1 MPFKMLLLNVIYLTL
16 TVGFVIIKDEKVEN
30 VKSCVQQ
37 AIKNIFAED
46 DTLLF
51 IFDDVDRYIFSYN
64 INNPSIIID
73 MSRENKF
80 VNETSIGHHQNYVIH
95 ARSYIT
101 LLLTL
106 NKLHVTKIWKNNKM
120 PLRKVLFV
128 TPIFENETFSK
139 VIRTYWAIKVL
150 NLVILTYDLNK
161 KDTAIRLMVSDPQ
174 AVQNQCQR
182 TANLINT
189 YSCNESNVIKFPRI
203 LRKYENCF
211 LTIHSTL
218 DASNKHRSR
227 LLFTTAYIL
236 ETIREYLNMSI
247 TLKKQTDA
255 WFQEDLFRLMMNF
268 YNDVP
273 APKRIPQMETLKLV
287 FKQTVWIFIL
297 VSFILTSVMLWC
309 INKYAFPSNQHS
321 LGYYF
326 LEVYSITIFGTTTS
340 KRLLPFLQ
348 FIFISYV
355 IYSIHI
361 QAVFTGKLITLL
373 TIPQFEHQIK
383 SLQEL
388 SESNNSIVTYMKT
401 LCFDNP
407 DKNEGKIYRKI
418 KTKFICYSNED
429 YRRLISTEEATINY
443 TILVDQDVFQQL
455 SGRLKR
461 KSYYF
466 VDNSFLGI
474 TPVSFTI
481 DSFSYFTVTLNE
493 IIIRLIESGL
503 LKQLKAR
510 YDCDNTLYR
519 TVSSIENQKLSLKHL
534 YPIFVFWVFGLSLSF
549 VVFAG
554 ELLVST
560 IKQKFRVK
568 VTINKNHMQSV

>member
-1 MPFKMLLLNVIYLTL
+1 MLLLNVIYLTL

-37 AIKNIFAED
+37 SIKNIFGED

-80 VNETSIGHHQNYVIH
+80 VNETSIGRQQNYVIH
-95 ARSYIT
+95 SRSYNT

-106 NKLHVTKIWKNNKM
+106 TKLYVTKIWKNNKM

-139 VIRTYWAIKVL
+139 VIRTYWSIKVL
-150 NLVILTYDLNK
+150 NLVILTYDLNEK
-161 KDTAIRLMVSDPQ
+161 NSTMRLMVSDPQ
-174 AVQNQCQR
+174 AVQNQCQ
-182 TANLINT
+182 TKANLINT
-189 YSCNESNVIKFPRI
+189 YSCNESNLIKFPRI

-211 LTIHSTL
+211 LTIHSMVRW
-218 DASNKHRSR
+218 SNKYPSR

-236 ETIREYLNMSI
+236 KTIREYLNMSI
-247 TLKKQTDA
+247 TLKKETDA
-255 WFQEDLFRLMMNF
+255 WLEEDLFRLVMNF
-268 YNDVP
+268 YNEVP

-309 INKYAFPSNQHS
+309 IDKYAFPSNQHS

-326 LEVYSITIFGTTTS
+326 LEVFSITILGITTS

-348 FIFISYV
+348 FIFISYA

-373 TIPQFEHQIK
+373 TIPQFEHQIE

-388 SESNNSIVTYMKT
+388 SDSNNSIVTYIST
-401 LCFDNP
+401 LCSDNP
-407 DKNEGKIYRKI
+407 DKNDNKIYRKI
-418 KTKFICYSNED
+418 KTKFTCYSYEE
-429 YRRLISTEEATINY
+429 YRRLINTEKAIINY
-443 TILVDQDVFQQL
+443 TILVDDDVFQQL
-455 SGRLKR
+455 CGRSKR
-461 KSYYF
+461 KCYYF
-466 VDNSFLGI
+466 VDKSVLR
-474 TPVSFTI
+474 TAQVSFGTEP
-481 DSFSYFTVTLNE
+481 FSYFTVTLNE
-493 IIIRLIESGL
+493 IISRLIESGL
-503 LKQLKAR
+503 LEQAKAR
-510 YDCDNTLYR
+510 YDFNNTLYS
-519 TVSSIENQKLSLKHL
+519 TVSFNKKQKLSLKHL
-534 YPIFVFWVFGLSLSF
+534 YPIFVFWAFGLSLSF

-560 IKQKFRVK
+560 IKQKYR
-568 VTINKNHMQSV
+568 QE

>member
-1 MPFKMLLLNVIYLTL
+1 MLFKMLLLNVIYLTL

-37 AIKNIFAED
+37 AIKNIFGED

-51 IFDDVDRYIFSYN
+51 IFDDVDRYIFSDN

-80 VNETSIGHHQNYVIH
+80 VNETSIGHQQNYVIH
-95 ARSYIT
+95 ARSYNT
-101 LLLTL
+101 LLQTLT
-106 NKLHVTKIWKNNKM
+106 KLYATKIWRNNKM
-120 PLRKVLFV
+120 ALRKVLFV
-128 TPIFENETFSK
+128 TPFFENETFSK
-139 VIRTYWAIKVL
+139 IIRTYWSIKVL
-150 NLVILTYDLNK
+150 NLVILTYDLNE
-161 KDTAIRLMVSDPQ
+161 KDSAIRLMVSDPQ
-174 AVQNQCQR
+174 AVLNQCE
-182 TANLINT
+182 TKANLINT

-211 LTIHSTL
+211 LTIHSIV
-218 DASNKHRSR
+218 DALNNHESR

-247 TLKKQTDA
+247 TLKNETDA
-255 WFQEDLFRLMMNF
+255 WLKEDLFRLMINF

-348 FIFISYV
+348 FIFVSYV

-373 TIPQFEHQIK
+373 TIPQFEHQIE
-383 SLQEL
+383 SLQGL
-388 SESNNSIVTYMKT
+388 SESNNSIVTNIRR
-401 LCFDNP
+401 LCSDNP
-407 DKNEGKIYRKI
+407 DKNDNKMYRKI
-418 KTKFICYSNED
+418 KTKFTCYSYQE
-429 YRRLISTEEATINY
+429 YCHLINSEEVTINY
-443 TILVDQDVFQQL
+443 TILVDEDVFQQL
-455 SGRLKR
+455 CERSKR
-461 KSYYF
+461 KCYYF
-466 VDNSFLGI
+466 VDNSFLR
-474 TPVSFTI
+474 TRQVSFSI
-481 DSFSYFTVTLNE
+481 DPFSYFTVTLNE

-503 LKQLKAR
+503 LKQVKAR
-510 YDCDNTLYR
+510 YDYNNTLYS
-519 TVSSIENQKLSLKHL
+519 TVSFNKKQKLSLKHL
-534 YPIFVFWVFGLSLSF
+534 YPIFVFWAFGLFLSF
-549 VVFAG
+549 VVFVG

-560 IKQKFRVK
+560 IKQKYQQK
-568 VTINKNHMQSV
+568 